1 MKKTTLRL
9 IVLGVFLLMS
19 LALAVHLVRRKETF
33 LFFGSGDNGNGNK
46 IKGFYLWT
54 WKAPHTNGQPQQVVL
69 PKSYNLAISF
79 SGWGT
84 SALPVTQYQ
93 ADGKAVQRVPLTQLF
108 DEIPKDKPLLICN
121 PEVQNPL
128 NLLNVGGG
136 SNCTKNEK
144 GEDVCA
150 GTGDWTIEALEPS
163 AWTSII
169 ATTKRLGYNGFCFDL
184 EQGRRTVA
192 NDNKLDVLNPNTF
205 TPIFKMCK
213 DAGMYVMLSC
223 SWFGVNKWGFENVA
237 ELRNSWLSAV
247 EEGRADIFSPQ
258 LYDVKP
264 CGTPWDGEKTGE
276 EQDWNSDP
284 SLAVLKRRLVALGP
298 KLVCTINDK
307 GTIDGINKAFPNNG
321 GYIMYCQDNL
331 DKR

>member
-33 LFFGSGDNGNGNK
+33 LIFGSGDNNNDNK

-54 WKAPHTNGQPQQVVL
+54 WKAPHTNGKPQQVVL

-93 ADGKAVQRVPLTQLF
+93 ADGKAVQRIPLTQLF

-121 PEVQNPL
+121 PEVENPL

-184 EQGRRTVA
+184 EQGRRTV
-192 NDNKLDVLNPNTF
+192 
-205 TPIFKMCK
+205 
-213 DAGMYVMLSC
+213 S
-223 SWFGVNKWGFENVA
+223 
-237 ELRNSWLSAV
+237 
-247 EEGRADIFSPQ
+247 
-258 LYDVKP
+258 
-264 CGTPWDGEKTGE
+264 
-276 EQDWNSDP
+276 
-284 SLAVLKRRLVALGP
+284 KRQQ
-298 KLVCTINDK
+298 T
-307 GTIDGINKAFPNNG
+307 
-321 GYIMYCQDNL
+321 
-331 DKR
+331 